1 MTVDSLTTLEPG
13 LRMASQLHL
22 TADWAKNS
30 AQIANLMAQVAPGV
44 EMAAFWS
51 LHGQPAYFTAN
62 SESVFGGALAGLRRA
77 DVIQSRTLVA
87 WPGIDNGFAIAVAMG
102 ESSLGMLVMHGPE
115 GSATET
121 LMASVAQALLPQLA
135 LAQYATQLAEEVEK
149 RTSTDKLTKLW
160 NRLYFNERFREE
172 CERIAASKEVGSVA
186 ILGLDDLAA
195 MNRVLGPDEAGK
207 ILAQAG
213 QVVRRLVRQ
222 TDWVVHWDSH
232 EFLFYFP
239 NTLPEQALDVFNRCL
254 TQLHASHPLLQG
266 VVGLCSSQE
275 TTSARTLIQLAARRL
290 ELARKDG
297 HKHLVCFASKASGL
311 QFYHPPQEG

>member
-1 MTVDSLTTLEPG
+1 MTVENLTTPEPA
-13 LRMASQLHL
+13 LRLASQLHL
-22 TADWAKNS
+22 TADWAKNTT
-30 AQIANLMAQVAPGV
+30 QIAALVAQAASGV
-44 EMAAFWS
+44 EVAAFWS
-51 LHGQPAYFTAN
+51 LHGSPAYFTAN
-62 SESVFGGALAGLRRA
+62 SEDVFGSALSGLKRA
-77 DVIQSRTLVA
+77 DVVQSRTLVP
-87 WPGIDNGFAIAVAMG
+87 WGGLDDTFAIAVAMG
-102 ESSLGMLVMHGPE
+102 ESSLGMMVMRGPDE
-115 GSATET
+115 A

-135 LAQYATQLAEEVEK
+135 LAQYATQLVEEVDK

-172 CERIAASKEVGSVA
+172 CERLATSKEVGSVA
-186 ILGLDDLAA
+186 ILGLDDLGA
-195 MNRVLGPDEAGK
+195 MSRVLGTDESGK

-213 QVVRRLVRQ
+213 AVVRRLVRQ

-297 HKHLVCFASKASGL
+297 HKHVVCFASKASGL
-311 QFYHPPQEG
+311 QFYQSPQEG

>member
-1 MTVDSLTTLEPG
+1 MTVEPLTTPEPA
-13 LRMASQLHL
+13 LRLTSQLHL
-22 TADWAKNS
+22 TADWSKNIQ
-30 AQIANLMAQVAPGV
+30 QIAGLINQYAPGV

-51 LHGQPAYFTAN
+51 LHGQPMYFTAKAEGIF
-62 SESVFGGALAGLRRA
+62 SEALSGLQRR
-77 DVIQSRTLVA
+77 DVVQSRTLVP
-87 WPGIDNGFAIAVAMG
+87 WPNIDNGYAIAVAMDQ
-102 ESSLGMLVMHGPE
+102 SSLGMLVFQGGDE
-115 GSATET
+115 ATLSST
-121 LMASVAQALLPQLA
+121 AQALLPQLA
-135 LAQYATQLAEEVEK
+135 LAQLATQLAEEVEK

-172 CERIAASKEVGSVA
+172 CERIATSKEVGAVA

-195 MNRVLGPDEAGK
+195 MSRVLGADEAGK

-239 NTLPEQALDVFNRCL
+239 NTQPEQAIDVFNRCL
-254 TQLHASHPLLQG
+254 TQLQASHPLLQG

-275 TTSARTLIQLAARRL
+275 TTSARTLIQLSARRL

-297 HKHLVCFASKASGL
+297 RKHVVCFASKASGL
-311 QFYHPPQEG
+311 QFYQAPHEG